1 MPNSRLG
8 GLKPHISAR
17 HKPFYLACGIGLLA
31 FLLALTLL
39 PAAAV
44 GIGGNGLFVA
54 YLAMVFLKLKRLTP
68 EFLAKHARE
77 EDAPVGGIFF
87 VAFSVVV
94 VCTVS
99 MFLSL
104 NGSGPTNL
112 VDVGLSVVSVLLGW
126 FTIHTMAALHYAYE
140 YYDAPERAPKKG
152 SPDVT
157 GGLEFPGED
166 QPDGTAFLYFS
177 YVMGTAVATSDVK
190 VTSNAMRQRV
200 MIHGTFAFFFN
211 TVILAATVNVVLSL
225 GGS

>member
-1 MPNSRLG
+1 MARLSASRLT
-8 GLKPHISAR
+8 PHFSAR
-17 HKPFYLACGIGLLA
+17 HQPFYLACGVGLVA
-31 FLLALTLL
+31 FVLSFWLLRAS
-39 PAAAV
+39 AV
-44 GIGGNGLFVA
+44 GVGGNALFLA
-54 YLAMVFLKLKRLTP
+54 YLGMVFFKLKRLTP
-68 EFLAKHARE
+68 EFLAQHARD

-140 YYDAPERAPKKG
+140 YYEAPPKPPKKG
-152 SPDVT
+152 EPAVT
-157 GGLEFPGED
+157 GGLVFPGDDE
-166 QPDGTAFLYFS
+166 PDGPTFLYFS

>member
-1 MPNSRLG
+1 MARLSADR
-8 GLKPHISAR
+8 LKPHFSVR
-17 HKPFYLACGIGLLA
+17 HRPFYLACGIGLVA
-31 FLLALTLL
+31 FLLSFWLL
-39 PAAAV
+39 RASAV
-44 GIGGNGLFVA
+44 GVGGNGLFIA
-54 YLAMVFLKLKRLTP
+54 YLSMVFFKLKRLTP
-68 EFLAKHARE
+68 DFLTKHARE
-77 EDAPVGGIFF
+77 EDAPVGGIFL

-112 VDVGLSVVSVLLGW
+112 LDVGLSVVSVLLGW

-140 YYDAPERAPKKG
+140 YYEAPPEPPKKG
-152 SPDVT
+152 EPDVT
-157 GGLEFPGED
+157 GGLVFPGED
-166 QPDGTAFLYFS
+166 EPDGSAFLYFA

-190 VTSNAMRQRV
+190 VTSNAMRRRV

>member
-1 MPNSRLG
+1 MLRSSARALTQ
-8 GLKPHISAR
+8 HVSAR
-17 HKPFYLACGIGLLA
+17 HRPFYLACGVGLVA
-31 FLLALTLL
+31 FMLSLWLFRAS
-39 PAAAV
+39 AV
-44 GIGGNGLFVA
+44 GIGGNALFLA
-54 YLAMVFLKLKRLTP
+54 YLGMTFFRLPQMTP
-68 EFLAKHARE
+68 KFLAQHARE
-77 EDAPVGGIFF
+77 EDAPVGGIFL

-112 VDVGLSVVSVLLGW
+112 VDVLLSVVSVLLGW

-140 YYDAPERAPKKG
+140 YYEAPPKPPKKG
-152 SPDVT
+152 EPDVT
-157 GGLEFPGED
+157 GGLVFPGED
-166 QPDGTAFLYFS
+166 EPDGPAFLYFS

-200 MIHGTFAFFFN
+200 MIHGTFSFFFN

>member
-1 MPNSRLG
+1 MARSPARALT
-8 GLKPHISAR
+8 PHVSAR
-17 HKPFYLACGIGLLA
+17 HRPFYLACGIGLVA
-31 FLLALTLL
+31 FGLSFWLLRAS
-39 PAAAV
+39 AV
-44 GIGGNGLFVA
+44 GIGGNALFLA
-54 YLAMVFLKLKRLTP
+54 YLGMVFYKLPQLTP
-68 EFLAKHARE
+68 KFLAQHARE

-87 VAFSVVV
+87 VALCVVV

-99 MFLSL
+99 LFLSL

-140 YYDAPERAPKKG
+140 YYDAPPKPPKKG
-152 SPDVT
+152 DPDVT
-157 GGLEFPGED
+157 GGLVFPGED
-166 QPDGTAFLYFS
+166 QPDGVAFLYFS

-211 TVILAATVNVVLSL
+211 TVMVAATVNVVLSL